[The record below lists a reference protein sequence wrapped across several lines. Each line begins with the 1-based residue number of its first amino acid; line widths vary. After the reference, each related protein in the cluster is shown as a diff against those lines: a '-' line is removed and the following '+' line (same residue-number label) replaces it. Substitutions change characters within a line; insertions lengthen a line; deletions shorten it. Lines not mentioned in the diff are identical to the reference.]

1 MFNISIV
8 TYRNDYENIKKNI
21 NSFIKSPLLEKLFI
35 INNSSTDDLKK
46 IRNVDSNIEY
56 IFNPSN
62 PGYGASHN
70 IAIRKSIGNSTK
82 YHIVLNPDIYF
93 SKEGVLEELYDFIE
107 QNNDVGLVMPQ
118 VLYRDGSIQ
127 YLCKL
132 LPTPLDLF
140 GRRFLNFAPFKKII
154 EKRKEL
160 YELIFTGYNR
170 IMEPPYLSGCFMFL
184 KVEVLKEVGIFDERF
199 FMYLEDTD
207 LSRRIHKK
215 YKTVF
220 YPKVTIYH
228 DYAKGSYKNFKLLK
242 YHMQSAIKYFN
253 KWGWFFDEERK
264 IMNLKFM
271 EKFKK
276 INYDKLDR

>member
-8 TYRNDYENIKKNI
+8 IYKNDFDSLINNI
-21 NSFIKSPLLEKLFI
+21 NSFIDSNLIKKLFI
-35 INNSSTDDLKK
+35 IDNSPNDDLKK
-46 IRNVDSNIEY
+46 IKNINIKIEY

-62 PGYGASHN
+62 PGYGVSHN
-70 IAIRKSIGNSTK
+70 IAIRKSINSSIK
-82 YHIVLNPDIYF
+82 YHIVLNPDVYC
-93 SKEGVLEELYDFIE
+93 KKDVLEELYDFMERNKDI
-107 QNNDVGLVMPQ
+107 GLVMPQ
-118 VLYRDGSIQ
+118 VLYNDDSIQ

-132 LPTPLDLF
+132 LPYPIDLF
-140 GRRFLNFAPFKKII
+140 GRRFLDFWPFKKIMK
-154 EKRKEL
+154 KRKEL
-160 YELIFTGYNR
+160 YELRFTKYDS

-184 KVEVLKEVGIFDERF
+184 RVDALKKVGIFDERF

-220 YPKVTIYH
+220 YPKVFIYH

-242 YHMQSAIKYFN
+242 YHMQSTIKYFN

-264 IMNLKFM
+264 KMNDEFLKN
-271 EKFKK
+271 FKNER
-276 INYDKLDR
+276 IKLN

>member
-8 TYRNDYENIKKNI
+8 TYKNDFDILKNNI
-21 NSFIKSPLLEKLFI
+21 NSFIDSNLIKKLFI
-35 INNSSTDDLKK
+35 IDNSSNDDLKK
-46 IRNVDSNIEY
+46 IKNINTKIEY

-70 IAIRKSIGNSTK
+70 IAIRKSINSSIK
-82 YHIVLNPDIYF
+82 YHIVLNPDVYC
-93 SKEGVLEELYDFIE
+93 KKDVLEELYDFMERNKDI
-107 QNNDVGLVMPQ
+107 GLVMPQ
-118 VLYRDGSIQ
+118 VLYNDDSIQ

-132 LPTPLDLF
+132 LPYPIDLF
-140 GRRFLNFAPFKKII
+140 GRRFLDFWPFKKIMK
-154 EKRKEL
+154 KRKEL
-160 YELIFTGYNR
+160 YELRFTKYDS

-184 KVEVLKEVGIFDERF
+184 RVDALKKVGIFDERF

-220 YPKVTIYH
+220 YPKVFIYH

-242 YHMQSAIKYFN
+242 YHMQSTIKYFN

-264 IMNLKFM
+264 KMNDEFLKN
-271 EKFKK
+271 FKNER
-276 INYDKLDR
+276 IKLN